1 MGEILKVRSE
11 ESEERM
17 RGKETQKPEI
27 KPSHHHPPST
37 SFFAA
42 SATTA

>member
-1 MGEILKVRSE
+1 
-11 ESEERM
+11 M

-27 KPSHHHPPST
+27 KPSHHHPPSA

-42 SATTA
+42 SATTTKHLGNHSISLVYV